1 MKDIKMLVSDYDQT
15 FYLNDQNIKI
25 NIDMVEQ
32 FRKAGN
38 KFVIATGRSYMD
50 FKEKVN
56 LYNINYD
63 YAILNHGAIILDNKY
78 KIIAEYFID
87 EKIVSNVKKDLN
99 SEKSIKNFCC
109 STFVSR
115 INFNSNYNPL
125 TKIYSKYESKE
136 YAMYI
141 NNKINKNYSE
151 YVNSYYVSTNAVEV
165 ISKEINKSKAIKL
178 LANSLKLNQSS
189 IYTIGD
195 GYSDI
200 QMVKDYNGYAMFN
213 SIDELKKE
221 ANGVYESVSL
231 LIEDIL
237 NNKINK

>member
-63 YAILNHGAIILDNKY
+63 YAILNHGAIIIDNKD

>member
-63 YAILNHGAIILDNKY
+63 YAILNHGAIILDNKD

>member
-1 MKDIKMLVSDYDQT
+1 MKLLVSDYDQT

-25 NIDMVEQ
+25 NIDMVKQ

-63 YAILNHGAIILDNKY
+63 YAILNHGAIILDNKD

-221 ANGVYESVSL
+221 ANGVYESVTED
-231 LIEDIL
+231 IEDIL

>member
-63 YAILNHGAIILDNKY
+63 YAILNHGAIILDNKD
-78 KIIAEYFID
+78 KIIAEYFIN

-109 STFVSR
+109 STFESR

>member
-63 YAILNHGAIILDNKY
+63 YAILNHGAIILDNED

-87 EKIVSNVKKDLN
+87 EKIVNKIKKDLN